1 VGGEPRAVHVYA
13 RPDQATSVAA
23 RWASVLGDDAI
34 VALRED
40 AVAAGWFGP
49 VADHVLPAIGDVV
62 VAMRGRATVVDS
74 RTQTA
79 ASLQLVGVHGSL
91 TRTEMQVPLL
101 VTTT

>member
-1 VGGEPRAVHVYA
+1 VYA
-13 RPDQATSVAA
+13 RPDQAPAVAA
-23 RWASVLGDDAI
+23 RWSSVLGDQAV

-49 VADHVLPAIGDVV
+49 VADHVLPMIGDVV

-79 ASLQLVGVHGSL
+79 ASLELVGVHGSL
-91 TRTEMQVPLL
+91 TRTEMLVPLL

>member
-1 VGGEPRAVHVYA
+1 MHVYTHA
-13 RPDQATSVAA
+13 DQAPAVAA
-23 RWASVLGDDAI
+23 RWSTVLGDAAL
-34 VALRED
+34 VALRDD

-49 VADHVLPAIGDVV
+49 VADHVLPTIGDVV

-91 TRTEMQVPLL
+91 TRAEMQVPLL
-101 VTTT
+101 VTTV